1 MLDAAD
7 FARARRHMVE
17 TQVQQ
22 RGITDRNVLHA
33 MLEVPREEFVDEGYE
48 EFAYD
53 DTPLPISRGQTIS
66 QPFIVAFMLDAA
78 HIQSTDRALEVGAGS
93 GYATAVLSR
102 IAAEVMAVE
111 RHEELA
117 SAARRRLDKLQ
128 YANIE
133 LHVGDG
139 IRGWEAGSPYDVIIV
154 SAAGRRIPE
163 ALKDQLAIGGRL
175 IIPVGGEDDQILLK
189 ITRRSAT
196 GFSSE
201 KLDRVRFVPLIE

>member
-1 MLDAAD
+1 MLEPSD
-7 FARARRHMVE
+7 FTRARRHMVE
-17 TQVQQ
+17 SQIAQ
-22 RGITDRNVLHA
+22 RGITDKNVLRA
-33 MLEVPREEFVDEGYE
+33 MLEVPREAFVIEGYE

-53 DTPLPISRGQTIS
+53 DTPLPIDRDQTIS
-66 QPFIVAFMLDAA
+66 QPFIVAFMLNAA
-78 HIQSTDRALEVGAGS
+78 RVQSTDRVLEVGAGS

-102 IAAEVMAVE
+102 IAAEVVAVE

-133 LHVGDG
+133 LHVADG
-139 IRGWEAGSPYDVIIV
+139 IRGWEARSPYDVIIV

-163 ALKDQLAIGGRL
+163 ALKDQLAIAGRL

-196 GFSSE
+196 DFSSE